1 MSKPMQ
7 APNANSAPES
17 APAGENAAAAAHLDG
32 TAGPP
37 LDELSPP
44 EELFFDGP
52 SFPDEPSFFEDLQV
66 DGADPIAVAP
76 PVAWAPER
84 AVAPRRADR
93 GRADLHRQGQ
103 ATAQG
108 PVPPADLPAER
119 AILSSCLSDPD
130 SVALAQSS
138 MRAEDFYDPRHKA
151 AFEAICTL
159 ALRTEPTDV
168 ISVFAELER
177 KGHGD
182 LVGLSYL
189 TDLIGDI
196 GSSYAVEH
204 YAKRVSKLAT
214 VRNILAVTHKVQSEG
229 YKRGVD
235 PDSYVQLVEHELA
248 EALKATVR
256 GGPQVVGELVPEVF
270 QGILDARARGG
281 ETVGMSTGFKAVDQ
295 WHLGLHVTDLIVLA
309 ARPAMGKSAFA
320 LNLAFNVARNRRRK
334 AQDDY
339 DRARVAVFSLEMGRE
354 QLVLR
359 LLSARSGVGL
369 TMLRKGELSP
379 DDEMQLRE
387 AAAELAEMAIYL
399 DDTPGLTPGD
409 LRARCKRMEMH
420 GPLDLVVVDY
430 LQLMRGSGG
439 AKQSRE
445 QEVAEISRSLK
456 GLAKELQCTVIA
468 LSQLNRGL
476 ESRADKRPMMSDLRE
491 SGSIEQ
497 DADIIWFIHREH
509 YYNASAPPH
518 EAELVIAKQRAGAT
532 GIIKLH
538 FDGPL
543 TRFGNLDDRAN
554 DEWVGGH

>member
-7 APNANSAPES
+7 APNAPLSQEFTPEAP
-17 APAGENAAAAAHLDG
+17 PVPMDG
-32 TAGPP
+32 GGDPSDSPLHGPP
-37 LDELSPP
+37 QAEEPFFEGPAFP
-44 EELFFDGP
+44 E
-52 SFPDEPSFFEDLQV
+52 EPSFFEDSANDFKDHA
-66 DGADPIAVAP
+66 DGSGSAAP
-76 PVAWAPER
+76 ALRRP
-84 AVAPRRADR
+84 VAPRRLTSGR
-93 GRADLHRQGQ
+93 GREGPSSTSAG
-103 ATAQG
+103 QG

-119 AILSSCLSDPD
+119 AILSACLSDPD
-130 SVALAQSS
+130 AVALAQSS
-138 MRAEDFYDPRHKA
+138 MRAADFYDPRHTA
-151 AFEAICTL
+151 AFDAICAL
-159 ALRTEPTDV
+159 ALRNEPTDV
-168 ISVFAELER
+168 ICVYGELE
-177 KGHGD
+177 KAGHGD
-182 LVGLSYL
+182 LVGLGYL
-189 TDLIGDI
+189 SDLMGDI

-214 VRNILAVTHKVQSEG
+214 VRNILAVTHRVQTEG

-235 PDSYVQLVEHELA
+235 PDAYVQLVEHELA

-256 GGPQVVGELVPEVF
+256 DGPQHVAELVPGVF

-281 ETVGMSTGFKAVDQ
+281 EVVGMSTGFSAVDR
-295 WHLGLHVTDLIVLA
+295 WHLGIHTTDLIVLA

-320 LNLAFNVARNRRRK
+320 LNMAFNVARNRRRH
-334 AQDDY
+334 AVDDF

-369 TMLRKGELSP
+369 TMLRKGELSAE
-379 DDEMQLRE
+379 DEMQLRE
-387 AAAELAEMAIYL
+387 AAAELADLNLFL

-409 LRARCKRMEMH
+409 LRARCKRLEMQ

-445 QEVAEISRSLK
+445 QEVAEISRTLK
-456 GLAKELQCTVIA
+456 GLAKELRCTVVA

-509 YYNASAPPH
+509 YYKPDTAPPH
-518 EAELVIAKQRAGAT
+518 EAELIIAKQRAGAT
-532 GIIKLH
+532 GVIKLH

-543 TRFGNLDDRAN
+543 TKFGNLDDRAN
-554 DEWVGGH
+554 DQWVGGH

>member
-1 MSKPMQ
+1 
-7 APNANSAPES
+7 
-17 APAGENAAAAAHLDG
+17 
-32 TAGPP
+32 
-37 LDELSPP
+37 
-44 EELFFDGP
+44 
-52 SFPDEPSFFEDLQV
+52 
-66 DGADPIAVAP
+66 
-76 PVAWAPER
+76 
-84 AVAPRRADR
+84 
-93 GRADLHRQGQ
+93 
-103 ATAQG
+103 
-108 PVPPADLPAER
+108 
-119 AILSSCLSDPD
+119 
-130 SVALAQSS
+130 
-138 MRAEDFYDPRHKA
+138 
-151 AFEAICTL
+151 
-159 ALRTEPTDV
+159 
-168 ISVFAELER
+168 
-177 KGHGD
+177 
-182 LVGLSYL
+182 
-189 TDLIGDI
+189 
-196 GSSYAVEH
+196 
-204 YAKRVSKLAT
+204 
-214 VRNILAVTHKVQSEG
+214 
-229 YKRGVD
+229 
-235 PDSYVQLVEHELA
+235 
-248 EALKATVR
+248 
-256 GGPQVVGELVPEVF
+256 
-270 QGILDARARGG
+270 
-281 ETVGMSTGFKAVDQ
+281 
-295 WHLGLHVTDLIVLA
+295 
-309 ARPAMGKSAFA
+309 
-320 LNLAFNVARNRRRK
+320 
-334 AQDDY
+334 
-339 DRARVAVFSLEMGRE
+339 MGRE

>member
-1 MSKPMQ
+1 MKPIAAVVPAALGTLGCVLAWTCGQPAAFAQQAFPSKPLRVVI
-7 APNANSAPES
+7 PWPPGGANDIAGRTVMLRVADAIGQPVVIDNRGGAGGTIGTDHVAKSAPDGYTLLVQS
-17 APAGENAAAAAHLDG
+17 VTHVANAHLYQKLPYD
-32 TAGPP
+32 TLRDFA
-37 LDELSPP
+37 
-44 EELFFDGP
+44 
-52 SFPDEPSFFEDLQV
+52 
-66 DGADPIAVAP
+66 
-76 PVAWAPER
+76 PVA
-84 AVAPRRADR
+84 
-93 GRADLHRQGQ
+93 LL
-103 ATAQG
+103 TAQTAVLVVHPSL
-108 PVPPADLPAER
+108 PVKSVKEF
-119 AILSSCLSDPD
+119 
-130 SVALAQSS
+130 VALARARPDQLMYSTAGNGSIPHLS
-138 MRAEDFYDPRHKA
+138 M
-151 AFEAICTL
+151 
-159 ALRTEPTDV
+159 ALFGSMTGTKLVHVPY
-168 ISVFAELER
+168 
-177 KGHGD
+177 KG
-182 LVGLSYL
+182 
-189 TDLIGDI
+189 
-196 GSSYAVEH
+196 
-204 YAKRVSKLAT
+204 
-214 VRNILAVTHKVQSEG
+214 
-229 YKRGVD
+229 
-235 PDSYVQLVEHELA
+235 
-248 EALKATVR
+248 